1 MPTVILIAQLFLAS
15 GEIAR
20 FEREYETI
28 ESCYEAAQSLA
39 KSDVA
44 AAGAVAIAA
53 GCYVAPPG
61 QPS

>member
-20 FEREYETI
+20 FERAYDTI
-28 ESCYEAAQSLA
+28 ESCYQAAQDLA

-44 AAGAVAIAA
+44 AANAVAIAV
-53 GCYVAPPG
+53 GCYVAPQG